1 MADTPQSNSN
11 GSEIGDRF
19 KWLFKNASGNML
31 DGVGFLP
38 LAMMAM
44 TGRPVP
50 GFNYSHF
57 YNQAINRG
65 QNPAE
70 VLPWLN
76 GDWSGSSKSSGSQP
90 PANPISGMPQ
100 WYQDWYSSQGK
111 FGGPRG
117 LL

>member
-1 MADTPQSNSN
+1 MADTPQTPSK
-11 GSEIGDRF
+11 GSEAIDRI
-19 KWLFKNASGNML
+19 KWLFNNASSNMRS
-31 DGVGFLP
+31 GPGILP
-38 LAMMAM
+38 LLMMGM
-44 TGRPVP
+44 TGQPMP
-50 GFNYSHF
+50 GFNYRHF

-76 GDWSGSSKSSGSQP
+76 GDWSGSSQSSSNQQ
-90 PANPISGMPQ
+90 PANPIGGMPQ